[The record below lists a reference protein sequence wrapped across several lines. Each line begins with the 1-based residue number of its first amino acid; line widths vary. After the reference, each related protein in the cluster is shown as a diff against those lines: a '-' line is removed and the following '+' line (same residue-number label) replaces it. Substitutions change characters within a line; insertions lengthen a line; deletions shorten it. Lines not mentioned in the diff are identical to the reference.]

1 MAGGEAVTNIGGSRY
16 SVENVNIIKD
26 HILKKEFLRC
36 IYLKKKTCAKFF
48 CRNGHISSC
57 FAVAT
62 PFAMRLCSSL
72 PQEVELISSS
82 LGSGLVLMFFLS
94 QV

>member
-36 IYLKKKTCAKFF
+36 IYLKKK
-48 CRNGHISSC
+48 N
-57 FAVAT
+57 
-62 PFAMRLCSSL
+62 LC
-72 PQEVELISSS
+72 
-82 LGSGLVLMFFLS
+82 
-94 QV
+94 